1 MHIYAFFVSL
11 LLNSIVPEAANSV
24 WMRYLCSPKSYK
36 SETEVISVEGLSV
49 EFNATPLFSDV
60 SYVINTRAILSGIHY
75 EDGAAIRSAATQ
87 NNITVLTSL
96 DTVKVLLDVLE
107 EVTIGVSTIDAE

>member
-1 MHIYAFFVSL
+1 MQFNAYLRLFVSL

-49 EFNATPLFSDV
+49 EFNATPLFRMSV
-60 SYVINTRAILSGIHY
+60 MSL
-75 EDGAAIRSAATQ
+75 IRK
-87 NNITVLTSL
+87 TVLRWSARMVRANPPCL
-96 DTVKVLLDVLE
+96 KYWRAYSRRHME
-107 EVTIGVSTIDAE
+107 S